1 VTNWMIVTSPD
12 NYERTRKLHFTLQG
26 VKSRHRRKAERMTP
40 GDRIC
45 WYLTGLRSFAATG
58 TITSRFFEGTEPI
71 WLSEKKNERRASL
84 RAGGP
89 LPPHPQGA
97 RPPALSASR
106 GEAERLSKTGDLYPW
121 RFNIR
126 KDHALDPDSA
136 VEATSLLG
144 TLAFVKRWPPQHWS
158 LAFQGNVHEL
168 VDADFAAIE
177 RAIERAERKGKAA

>member
-1 VTNWMIVTSPD
+1 VTSWMIVTSPD
-12 NYERTRKLHFTLQG
+12 NYERTRKLRFTLQG
-26 VKSRHRRKAERMTP
+26 VKSRHRRKAERMAP

-71 WLSEKKNERRASL
+71 WVSE
-84 RAGGP
+84 
-89 LPPHPQGA
+89 
-97 RPPALSASR
+97 
-106 GEAERLSKTGDLYPW
+106 KTGDTYPW
-121 RFNIR
+121 RFRITKN
-126 KDHALDPDSA
+126 HALDPDSA
-136 VEATSLLG
+136 VQATSLLG

>member
-1 VTNWMIVTSPD
+1 MTSWMIVTSPD
-12 NYERTRKLHFTLQG
+12 NYERTRKLRFTLQG
-26 VKSRHRRKAERMTP
+26 VKSRHRRKAERMAP

-45 WYLTGLRSFAATG
+45 WYLTGVRSFAATG

-71 WLSEKKNERRASL
+71 WVSEKKNERRAV
-84 RAGGP
+84 
-89 LPPHPQGA
+89 HPQGA

-126 KDHALDPDSA
+126 KDHALDPESA
-136 VEATSLLG
+136 VQATSLLG
-144 TLAFVKRWPPQHWS
+144 ALAFVKRWPPQHWS